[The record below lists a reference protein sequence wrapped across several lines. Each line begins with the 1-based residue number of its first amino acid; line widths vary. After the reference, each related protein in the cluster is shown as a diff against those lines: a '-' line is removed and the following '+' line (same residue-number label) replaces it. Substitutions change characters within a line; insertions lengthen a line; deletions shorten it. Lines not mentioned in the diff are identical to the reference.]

1 MKNILRYGNKMV
13 PLFIPVLFG
22 ISLLLIIQSQAF
34 VQNASALSTAITIDF
49 LITIPF
55 VYFLI
60 IRKRNIPKITVL
72 SMFVLGIVVLS
83 FALPEENQSLL
94 TAIKVFAIPI
104 VEVTVLSFVVYK
116 TVKISRSYKEQKNSG
131 DFYTAMK
138 KAASEVLPQQ
148 VAAILVTEISVVYY
162 GFIHWRKKKLKKDE
176 FSYHKKSTTLSI
188 IVGFLMVILI
198 ETFAVHF
205 LLLKWSSVAA
215 WILTIL
221 SAYTAL
227 QIFALAR
234 SISKRPIT
242 VDMKEKELILRFGFF
257 SEWSVSLHN
266 IREVELSNKDLPE
279 DKSIVPFSPLGGLTE
294 HNVILHFNNEEQ
306 FSGFYGLKKKASSLA
321 IYVDDKQRFF
331 ETVENYILSV

>member
-1 MKNILRYGNKMV
+1 MKNILRYGNKV
-13 PLFIPVLFG
+13 LPLFVPVLFG

-34 VQNASALSTAITIDF
+34 VQNAGTLSTAITIDF

-72 SMFVLGIVVLS
+72 SMFVLGLVILS

-94 TAIKVFAIPI
+94 STIKVFAIPI
-104 VEVTVLSFVVYK
+104 VEVTVLSFIVFK
-116 TVKISRSYKEQKNSG
+116 TIKLSRSYKEQKDSG

-138 KAASEVLPQQ
+138 RAASEVLPKQ

-162 GFIHWRKKKLKKDE
+162 GFVHWRKKKLKKDE
-176 FSYHKKSTTLSI
+176 FSYHVKSTSLSI

-234 SISKRPIT
+234 SISKRPIK
-242 VDMKEKELILRFGFF
+242 VDVKMKELILRFGFF
-257 SEWSVSLHN
+257 SEWSVPLHK

-279 DKSIVPFSPLGGLTE
+279 DKSVVPFSPLGGLTE
-294 HNVILHFNNEEQ
+294 HNVILHFNKEEQ

-321 IYVDDKQRFF
+321 IYVDDTQRFKDVINTF
-331 ETVENYILSV
+331 KK